1 MEFGAS
7 PFFFTVMFIIFG
19 ENFVFLSLIPVS
31 AENDELLGDH
41 LQHSRIHL
49 VDMHGTILIMGMG
62 TVVLLEVLG
71 DVSSSFMDPG
81 SYERN
86 SIQAIIT
93 GLEAQGWSCTDEGKE
108 YC

>member
-1 MEFGAS
+1 MAFCDS
-7 PFFFTVMFIIFG
+7 PFFFTIIFIIFG